1 MAIFEQVAIGLLT
14 ALIGVAIGRTWEK
27 ITLLRKYSY
36 VRGLLNRR
44 NMVQII
50 VSNAEIARFKPIAT
64 GNKEFQVQVP
74 RNILYMPMPEGRA
87 IAQLMSLLHE
97 VSPRLKIRL
106 VTAGS
111 YDPEVPTF
119 SIGGPSVN
127 AFTAKTLSIDFPD
140 FSIDYPATK
149 KARYQ
154 GHSFETLR
162 GADGSLTRDYGFIFL
177 TRTVKDAPCIIF
189 CGVRA
194 FGTAMAVD
202 LFSELPGHSD
212 AARLLRRSRKAFIA
226 ADGEIAGLEP
236 SSVKLCFCRELQ
248 HATTATSRRTLMS
261 HNW

>member
-27 ITLLRKYSY
+27 VTLLRKFGY
-36 VRGLLNRR
+36 VRALLSHR
-44 NMVQII
+44 NIAQII
-50 VSNAEIARFKPIAT
+50 VSNAEIARFRPIAT
-64 GNKEFQVQVP
+64 GSKDFQVQVP

-106 VTAGS
+106 VTAGN

-140 FSIDYPATK
+140 FSIYYPATK

-154 GHSFETLR
+154 GHTFETLR
-162 GADGSLTRDYGFIFL
+162 DTDGSLTRDYGFIFL
-177 TRTVKDAPCIIF
+177 TRTTKGAPCMIF

-202 LFSELPGHSD
+202 LFSALPGRSD
-212 AARLLRRSRKAFIA
+212 AARLLRRSHKAFIA
-226 ADGEIAGLEP
+226 ADGEVAGLEP
-236 SSVKLCFCRELQ
+236 SSVKLCFCRELP
-248 HATTATSRRTLMS
+248 AGTATASRRTLMS